1 MSVELDEVRRFLAEQ
16 EPYSHLPEEELDAL
30 PSQMQIVYVRR
41 GDTVITAGHPNDTL
55 YIIRSGAVDVL
66 DDKNVLLDRRE
77 TGRSFGYSTVLS
89 TDQYTHHL
97 GDGSHGGGDAG
108 GAGGRRGGVAESSLY
123 TMTAVEDSLLLT
135 MPGDDVRALVAR
147 YPEIARYYGGLS
159 ARIRADA
166 DRLRRRSGADVLRTR
181 LSDLLPGSD
190 RALRSAVTTE
200 PATTVAEA
208 ARLMVEKD
216 VSCLPV
222 VTRPAGRPRP
232 GHGDGAELVGIIT
245 DRDMRSRVV
254 AAGLSGDTP
263 VAEVMT
269 PDPVGADT
277 DATVFEAMLRMSD
290 IGIHH
295 LPVLDEHGGVL
306 TVLAATD
313 IVRQLRSDP
322 IYLTTDLAKA
332 TSSTQLSQIV
342 RDTGQIASG
351 FIERGAS
358 PDEVSDLLTVGLDSL
373 ARRVISLAEEE
384 VGPPPVPYAFVVVG
398 SQGRRAVNFASDQDN
413 ALILSDTYDD
423 AEHGEYF
430 AALSERICDGLHEA
444 GQIHCPGDMMA
455 SNPKWRMTVSQWQAT
470 FHGWIT
476 APQPEA
482 LLYAQI
488 YFDMRLVHGSR
499 ELADSVHLSAVEAA
513 QGSQRL
519 HAQLAAL
526 AARSEPPLGIFRG
539 LVVDRSGDYART
551 LHIKAGG
558 TAALVQIARLY
569 GIVAGSPLVGTRARI
584 KAAVD
589 AGVLSR
595 AGARDL
601 ADAFEFLT
609 SLTLRHQAVQLRRG
623 KEPDYRIAPDTLG
636 KLDRVNLRDAFGI
649 VKAIQS
655 SLAVNYPVRN
665 T

>member
-77 TGRSFGYSTVLS
+77 SGRSFGYSTVLS
-89 TDQYTHHL
+89 TDLYASNS
-97 GDGSHGGGDAG
+97 GFAPGGNGGPGGG
-108 GAGGRRGGVAESSLY
+108 GAVISHY

-135 MPGDDVRALVAR
+135 MPGEDVRALVAR
-147 YPEIARYYGGLS
+147 YPEVSRYYGGLS
-159 ARIRADA
+159 ARIHADA
-166 DRLRRRSGADVLRTR
+166 DRLRRRSGADILRTR
-181 LSDLLPGSD
+181 LTDLLPGSD
-190 RALRSAVTTE
+190 RALRTAVTTE
-200 PATTVAEA
+200 PSTTVADA
-208 ARLMVEKD
+208 ARLMVDKD

-222 VTRPAGRPRP
+222 VTRPTGRPRP

-295 LPVLDEHGGVL
+295 LPVLDDHGGVL
-306 TVLAATD
+306 TVIAATD

-332 TSSTQLSQIV
+332 TSATQLNQIT
-342 RDTGQIASG
+342 RDTSQIASG

-373 ARRVISLAEEE
+373 ARRVITLAEEE

-413 ALILSDTYDD
+413 ALILADSYDD
-423 AEHGEYF
+423 ARHGEYF
-430 AALSERICDGLHEA
+430 ATLTSRICDGLHEA
-444 GQIHCPGDMMA
+444 GQMHCPGDMMA
-455 SNPKWRMTVSQWQAT
+455 SNPKWRMTVSQWQQT
-470 FHGWIT
+470 FHEWIT

-488 YFDMRLVHGSR
+488 FFDMRLVHGSR
-499 ELADSVHLSAVEAA
+499 ELADHVHLSAVEAA

-526 AARSEPPLGIFRG
+526 AARSDPPLGVFRG
-539 LVVDRSGDYART
+539 LVVDRKGDYART

-569 GIVAGSPLVGTRARI
+569 GIVAGSPLVGTRARL

-595 AGARDL
+595 SGARDL

-609 SLTLRHQAVQLRRG
+609 SLTLRHQAAQLRRG
-623 KEPDYRIAPDTLG
+623 KEPDYRIAPDSLG